1 MTTNT
6 FLLNIW
12 DNTKSNSCYGNTP
25 IDALFSMA
33 CSFAK
38 TREELSECLLKL
50 IKISKG
56 VDHDAELELPLDWK
70 IYYSRHGWWKSDE
83 GFWNDYVMRN
93 YGRWRQLC
101 KKSGMSPVNIPKV
114 SNWKAYPD
122 EDFDHIGVDA
132 IEAIVDGGWDSLYL
146 VHDCENSS
154 PSSNYQPHCGS
165 SPTPSDDELDCDGAD
180 TTKSFELDC
189 DAG

>member
-1 MTTNT
+1 MTTKT

-12 DNTKSNSCYGNTP
+12 ENTKNNSCYGNTP
-25 IDALFSMA
+25 IDVLFSMA

-38 TREELSECLLKL
+38 TREELGECLLKL

-56 VDHDAELELPLDWK
+56 VDHDAELELDLDWK

-101 KKSGMSPVNIPKV
+101 KKNGMSPVNIPKT
-114 SNWKAYPD
+114 SDWKAYPRGD
-122 EDFDHIGVDA
+122 VDHVGVDA
-132 IEAIVDGGWDSLYL
+132 IRAIADRGSLWFWRIR
-146 VHDCENSS
+146 DCQSPSPS
-154 PSSNYQPHCGS
+154 PSSQPDCES
-165 SPTPSDDELDCDGAD
+165 SPAPTHDELDCDSS
-180 TTKSFELDC
+180 TTPSNYQLDC
-189 DAG
+189 DVC